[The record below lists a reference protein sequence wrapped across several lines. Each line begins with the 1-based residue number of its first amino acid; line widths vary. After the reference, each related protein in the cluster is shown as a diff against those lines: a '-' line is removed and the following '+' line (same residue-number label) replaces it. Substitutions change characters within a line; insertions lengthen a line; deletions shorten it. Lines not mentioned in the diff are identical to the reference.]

1 MASIGY
7 VLQNYD
13 FFCEKNCFIAKFPFY
28 YVLNGRQYMLVL
40 GSNSTMF
47 FSLKKMLVYVF
58 L

>member
-7 VLQNYD
+7 FLQNYD
-13 FFCEKNCFIAKFPFY
+13 FFCEKNCFIAKFH
-28 YVLNGRQYMLVL
+28 YV
-40 GSNSTMF
+40 